1 MLGFEPMTTLRLK
14 DVLDQRKEGFSDQ
27 DAFKFNPFAIVHW
40 NGLAFAIKGHDFSQR
55 LYIKGNVTERS
66 WWAVKVQ
73 QENFFQRS
81 ALKTDRAYFFQVS

>member
-27 DAFKFNPFAIVHW
+27 DAFKFTTFAIVHW
-40 NGLAFAIKGHDFSQR
+40 NGLAFAIKGHNSSQR
-55 LYIKGNVTERS
+55 LFIKGNVTERS
-66 WWAVKVQ
+66 LRPEKAL